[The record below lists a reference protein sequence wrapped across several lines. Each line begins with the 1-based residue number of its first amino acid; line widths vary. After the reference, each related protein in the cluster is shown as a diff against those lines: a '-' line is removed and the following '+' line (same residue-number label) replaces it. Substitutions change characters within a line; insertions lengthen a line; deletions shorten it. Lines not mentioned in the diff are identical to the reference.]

1 VLSFVLVIAV
11 LNLALGYAAAAALA
25 DPPLWKVFRMPALRR
40 RSPARLAASDAA
52 GPPHATPAASVSRAA
67 SSTGAAPRA
76 VSPTVAG
83 IDELPRQWLDRL
95 AAAGVVA
102 QSFLEGAAQ
111 VLRLEVG
118 SYREQLIGI
127 ESRSRAL
134 LASADSAGLKLLAD
148 DLQAENQAWLEK
160 QTAAAGMF
168 TQRSGRLGDQEAS
181 ALQLEQTLL
190 DQAAQIRAANQ
201 LLESLHFPDESE
213 TSGKQLLE
221 QLHTLLAAAHTL
233 RDHMLDLV
241 ATLLRAGE
249 RVGDLGEAG
258 RLDKETQLPSRL
270 GLEAVLSSWWQG
282 DPERSRPLS
291 LVQIDIDRFARVS
304 QRLGTRAG
312 DRALVA
318 AAALIDELI
327 RKDRGNDRLCR
338 IGGQSFL
345 VVMGDTGPHQALA
358 AAERLRQS
366 FEATTFDDQGATFE
380 LTLSCGVIEA
390 GRAESVTELL
400 RRALAAVQ
408 FAKKAGRNRCSIDEG
423 QGPATLD
430 PPQFPVK
437 GRVVSLNAE

>member
-11 LNLALGYAAAAALA
+11 LNLALGYAAAAALVE
-25 DPPLWKVFRMPALRR
+25 PPFWKGFRLPSLRR
-40 RSPARLAASDAA
+40 RGPAAQAAPEVASVPPSAGTPAPPKAAKSAA
-52 GPPHATPAASVSRAA
+52 GTRC
-67 SSTGAAPRA
+67 
-76 VSPTVAG
+76 VSPTIAG
-83 IDELPRQWLDRL
+83 IDELPRQWLDQL

-118 SYREQLIGI
+118 RYREQLVGI
-127 ESRSRAL
+127 ESRSRSL
-134 LASADSAGLKLLAD
+134 LASSDSAGLKLLAD
-148 DLQAENQAWLEK
+148 DLQVENLAWLDS

-181 ALQLEQTLL
+181 AQVLEQTLL

-201 LLESLHFPDESE
+201 LLEGLQFPGEAE

-221 QLHTLLAAAHTL
+221 QLHTLLAAAHAL

-249 RVGDLGEAG
+249 RIGDLGEG
-258 RLDKETQLPSRL
+258 GQLDKETRLPSRL

-282 DPERSRPLS
+282 DPQRSRPLS
-291 LVQIDIDRFARVS
+291 LMQIDIDRFARVN

-312 DRALVA
+312 DRALIA
-318 AAALIDELI
+318 AAGLIDDLI
-327 RKDRGNDRLCR
+327 RKDRGSDRLCR

-345 VVMGDTGPHQALA
+345 LVMGDTGPHQALA

-390 GRAESVTELL
+390 GRDESATVLL

-423 QGPATLD
+423 KGPATLD

-437 GRVVSLNAE
+437 GRVVNLGTE